1 MNSLYVLDINLSSDM
16 WLSNIFSHFVS
27 YLCILL
33 LDSFAV
39 RFIETKCVLMDEWIK
54 KITKTPS
61 SWMQKTVWCL
71 LEIGGVGGGGGQ
83 MSEGDLKLQTVSYK
97 INKTWSCNVQ
107 QRSPTPG
114 PGAVTVIRPWSVRN
128 QAALQEMSR
137 EASSVFLLYLQPLL
151 ISRIATHLHFL
162 LDHRRL

>member
-1 MNSLYVLDINLSSDM
+1 
-16 WLSNIFSHFVS
+16 
-27 YLCILL
+27 
-33 LDSFAV
+33 
-39 RFIETKCVLMDEWIK
+39 
-54 KITKTPS
+54 
-61 SWMQKTVWCL
+61 MQKTVWCL

>member
-1 MNSLYVLDINLSSDM
+1 M
-16 WLSNIFSHFVS
+16 WLSNIFSHFVD

-39 RFIETKCVLMDEWIK
+39 QFIETKCVLMDEWIK

-61 SWMQKTVWCL
+61 SWMQKTDWCL
-71 LEIGGVGGGGGQ
+71 LEIGRVGGGGGQ
-83 MSEGDLKLQTVSYK
+83 MSEGDLKLQTVTYK
-97 INKTWSCNVQ
+97 INKMWSCNVQ
-107 QRSPTPG
+107 QRSPMPG

-162 LDHRRL
+162 LDHRQL